1 MNFCLLQCAP
11 AEQLGFC
18 FPVCKHIVLVGVSFL
33 WLVFYS
39 DPYPNDHNQIYLYIF
54 PNILWDPNYP
64 CLGTIA
70 VCLFSFLFQ
79 QDMALQHLWA
89 ALAWFSPSEWVAL
102 FWSDEEG
109 YRGANH
115 EANHIGWSSSLGQG
129 SFYISLEVQFVFCSG
144 VRYF

>member
-18 FPVCKHIVLVGVSFL
+18 FPVCKHIVLVRVSSL

-70 VCLFSFLFQ
+70 VYLFSFLFQ
-79 QDMALQHLWA
+79 QDVALQHLWA
-89 ALAWFSPSEWVAL
+89 LAWFSPGRMKKAMEVPIMKQITLAGPLSWDRDHLTFPLKFSL
-102 FWSDEEG
+102 FSVQA
-109 YRGANH
+109 YN
-115 EANHIGWSSSLGQG
+115 
-129 SFYISLEVQFVFCSG
+129 ISNWCGNKF
-144 VRYF
+144 